1 MPHLLIERLRTFPE
15 VCNLEVRKREEC
27 PVGAYAIEIADIVA
41 GVIFVVG
48 SACFLPKYS
57 QHLDIF
63 LLGCALFIIGS
74 VIYVFIC
81 TYALMEA
88 VLEKGWNSFEAWE
101 NTLYTVG
108 SWVFL
113 AGTVL
118 YWPEKAKWEYMEL
131 IKQYS
136 LGQYFEMFS
145 EELEGT
151 LLFIVGSMMFAAA
164 AFTNALN
171 QRKYNDDAS
180 RLLTAVTSL
189 YFAGSTLFIMG
200 SIAFLP
206 DLGCNE
212 KMVSIGAW
220 LFIVGSVFFTLGS
233 VLSLC
238 RTIQILGF
246 GDFGERTP
254 VRESAEKAL
263 T

>member
-1 MPHLLIERLRTFPE
+1 MNPTL
-15 VCNLEVRKREEC
+15 
-27 PVGAYAIEIADIVA
+27 A
-41 GVIFVVG
+41 GIHG
-48 SACFLPKYS
+48 M
-57 QHLDIF
+57 HN
-63 LLGCALFIIGS
+63 
-74 VIYVFIC
+74 FIC
-81 TYALMEA
+81 VRADPLHA
-88 VLEKGWNSFEAWE
+88 PRPSG
-101 NTLYTVG
+101 
-108 SWVFL
+108 
-113 AGTVL
+113 
-118 YWPEKAKWEYMEL
+118 P
-131 IKQYS
+131 QYLS
-136 LGQYFEMFS
+136 LG
-145 EELEGT
+145 
-151 LLFIVGSMMFAAA
+151 LFIVGSMMFAAA